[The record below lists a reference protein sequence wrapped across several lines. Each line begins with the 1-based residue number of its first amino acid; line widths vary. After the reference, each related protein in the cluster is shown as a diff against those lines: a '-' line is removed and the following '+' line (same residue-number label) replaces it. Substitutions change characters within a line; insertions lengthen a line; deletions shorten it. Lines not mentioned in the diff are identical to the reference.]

1 MLTPSYTDKTE
12 YRPRQTPIEPE
23 VSRGLVRE
31 ETLIMEATGYCSCSK
46 CCGKSDGIT
55 ATGVKASE
63 LTVSADWS
71 VLPPGTR
78 IYISGVGERIVQDRG
93 GSIKGNRLDVWC
105 KSHSEARTF
114 GRRQVEVKVLR

>member
-1 MLTPSYTDKTE
+1 MLTPNYTDKTE

-93 GSIKGNRLDVWC
+93 GSIRGNRLDVWFAD
-105 KSHSEARTF
+105 HSEARDF

>member
-1 MLTPSYTDKTE
+1 MLAPNYTDKTE
-12 YRPRQTPIEPE
+12 YRPRQAPIETE

-78 IYISGVGERIVQDRG
+78 VYISGVGERIVQDRG
-93 GSIKGNRLDVWC
+93 GGIQGNRLDVWC
-105 KSHSEARTF
+105 PDHKTAKNF
-114 GRRQVEVKVLR
+114 GRQTLEVRIRK

>member
-1 MLTPSYTDKTE
+1 MLTPNYTDKTE

-23 VSRGLVRE
+23 VNRGLVRE
-31 ETLIMEATGYCSCSK
+31 ETLIMEATGYCSCVR

-78 IYISGVGERIVQDRG
+78 VYIPGVGERIVQDRG
-93 GSIKGNRLDVWC
+93 GSIRGNRLDVWFAD
-105 KSHSEARTF
+105 HNEALAF
-114 GRRQVEVKVLR
+114 GRRRVEVRIIK